1 MARLIDAD
9 ELEKEMYHEA
19 FETDSDM
26 QKWDG
31 GCWIRYKMFENCIE
45 KAPTVDAAPVVHGK
59 WVDMRES
66 YNDVPN
72 VKCSACGEVW
82 YGLETN
88 YCPNCG
94 AKMDG
99 GIGTAEDICKTTNIP
114 CIKCNPGPCEHRKKG

>member
-1 MARLIDAD
+1 MARLIYAD
-9 ELEKEMYHEA
+9 KLEKEMYHEA

-26 QKWDG
+26 QKWES
-31 GCWIRYKMFENCIE
+31 GCWIRYKMFENCIDRQ
-45 KAPTVDAAPVVHGK
+45 PTVDAVEVVHGR
-59 WVDMRES
+59 WISLEPEIGL
-66 YNDVPN
+66 YG
-72 VKCSACGEVW
+72 CSECEHKI
-82 YGLETN
+82 LRSECN